1 MSIKKL
7 IMAGNKSQNNKA
19 QRPNRDKKDKT
30 VSGPASGLSAA
41 MPVKK
46 MNPVKLKSEL
56 GRLEGQMEKLGAKK
70 QALEAEMMSAD
81 FYSAHD
87 SAEIAAKTKVLG
99 DITTELETVEES
111 WLALQEQI

>member
-1 MSIKKL
+1 
-7 IMAGNKSQNNKA
+7 
-19 QRPNRDKKDKT
+19 
-30 VSGPASGLSAA
+30 

-70 QALEAEMMSAD
+70 QALEAEMMSVD
-81 FYSAHD
+81 FYSAHN

-99 DITTELETVEES
+99 DITTALETVEES